1 LAQPLAQGLLFG
13 SGLSAAGEGAQARGE
28 HRGARQRDLGD
39 GKLDGK
45 LAAVGAHRGQLQMLP
60 QHGSLAGCQ
69 VAVQPGLMR
78 LAQRRGDDEPGQWL
92 AHRLVAVAPKTR
104 SAAGLNSTTR
114 PWWSMVIQQSSAD
127 SKIADLRASRAIAPA
142 CQTQRRGPVNTA
154 LLLLVL
160 VGGEGAVK
168 LPVRRSVWRNRE
180 DTDA

>member
-1 LAQPLAQGLLFG
+1 
-13 SGLSAAGEGAQARGE
+13 
-28 HRGARQRDLGD
+28 
-39 GKLDGK
+39 
-45 LAAVGAHRGQLQMLP
+45 
-60 QHGSLAGCQ
+60 
-69 VAVQPGLMR
+69 
-78 LAQRRGDDEPGQWL
+78 
-92 AHRLVAVAPKTR
+92 
-104 SAAGLNSTTR
+104 
-114 PWWSMVIQQSSAD
+114 MVIQQSSAD

>member
-1 LAQPLAQGLLFG
+1 
-13 SGLSAAGEGAQARGE
+13 
-28 HRGARQRDLGD
+28 
-39 GKLDGK
+39 
-45 LAAVGAHRGQLQMLP
+45 MLP

-69 VAVQPGLMR
+69 VVVQPGLMR